1 MKKNIIFRQS
11 TFSDNTFL
19 CNRLILITIHNNRR
33 EIVAFVISGIPQE
46 ESCEHLFLQQCLIL
60 AFSLQAQQPGAVSCK
75 VESISDEETVIEIKR
90 DTSNDNSM
98 GNVLATADEILFS
111 EVKSSTDIVKGL
123 YTSAL

>member
-19 CNRLILITIHNNRR
+19 RNQSCILFNSYNDSQSCR
-33 EIVAFVISGIPQE
+33 EIVARVISRIPQE

-90 DTSNDNSM
+90 DISNDNSM

-111 EVKSSTDIVKGL
+111 EVKSSTDVVKG
-123 YTSAL
+123 

>member
-19 CNRLILITIHNNRR
+19 RNQSCILFNSYNDSQSCR
-33 EIVAFVISGIPQE
+33 EIVACVISRIPQE

-75 VESISDEETVIEIKR
+75 VESISNEETVIEIKR
-90 DTSNDNSM
+90 DISNDNSM

-111 EVKSSTDIVKGL
+111 EVKSSTDVVKG
-123 YTSAL
+123 